1 VSGGKGSGYTY
12 TWTGGKTT
20 SAITEK
26 PSTASWFKVTGS
38 DGCSPAVSDSVRIN
52 LFLPLSVNK
61 IKDTTLCDGQNLPL
75 NMTVSGGNP
84 KNINIKWIPASVSG
98 LTPVL
103 NPAVGTTLYKAIAT
117 DGCTVKEDTAVFNV
131 TMLPPLTGTISVN
144 PAPVCE
150 GDSVTIDLSIKG
162 GKTASRIWSVDGVPV
177 TWLKKRDYQAV
188 NHVYIFSLNDGCSV
202 PASYNF
208 NLVVNKRPGVT
219 FKTGGFICAGEEAE
233 LSHFCAEPVTLSWL
247 FGPKDSVNGTGS
259 GTIIK
264 RKYSKPGLYT
274 FMARSTTANGCS
286 QLHLVNKPADVL
298 HVLSIPK
305 ASFAP
310 DASIINIQSPTV
322 NFIDKSGNC
331 NNWNWFFGDGFTS
344 TAAGSTSHAYSD
356 TGNFKVMLI
365 VDTLGICFDT
375 AYATLWVRNKYEVFM
390 PTSFSPNEDG
400 RNDRYIP
407 YMTGI
412 KSFEMAIFDRW
423 GNKVFESNALN
434 KMWDGKNRNGEP
446 MPLGVYIVSL
456 VAKDNDGYKH
466 EEKATITLMR

>member
-1 VSGGKGSGYTY
+1 
-12 TWTGGKTT
+12 
-20 SAITEK
+20 
-26 PSTASWFKVTGS
+26 
-38 DGCSPAVSDSVRIN
+38 
-52 LFLPLSVNK
+52 
-61 IKDTTLCDGQNLPL
+61 
-75 NMTVSGGNP
+75 
-84 KNINIKWIPASVSG
+84 
-98 LTPVL
+98 
-103 NPAVGTTLYKAIAT
+103 
-117 DGCTVKEDTAVFNV
+117 
-131 TMLPPLTGTISVN
+131 
-144 PAPVCE
+144 
-150 GDSVTIDLSIKG
+150 
-162 GKTASRIWSVDGVPV
+162 
-177 TWLKKRDYQAV
+177 
-188 NHVYIFSLNDGCSV
+188 
-202 PASYNF
+202 
-208 NLVVNKRPGVT
+208 
-219 FKTGGFICAGEEAE
+219 
-233 LSHFCAEPVTLSWL
+233 
-247 FGPKDSVNGTGS
+247 
-259 GTIIK
+259 
-264 RKYSKPGLYT
+264 
-274 FMARSTTANGCS
+274 
-286 QLHLVNKPADVL
+286 
-298 HVLSIPK
+298 LSIPK